1 MQCEQRVPMPGFCRV
16 PGDLVA
22 ANDSSPRVIA
32 YGPEATMVD
41 GLVAGEA
48 AVVRTAILHTC
59 AEQRVSINDVVAGAR
74 SVVVTHPRDN
84 AEVVR
89 ALLSSIEVSDAVEIS
104 PVVAPSVTLA
114 VDYSGPD
121 LDYVA
126 QQCGLTSQEVITLH
140 SGAKYVVEFC
150 GFSPGFAYLTGLP
163 AVLHLPRRAT
173 PRPRVPR
180 GAVAIAAQYSAVYP
194 RESPGGWH
202 LLGVT
207 DHELWNMTRDQP
219 ATLTPGTMVSFEQI
233 T

>member
-1 MQCEQRVPMPGFCRV
+1 MQCEQRALTPGSCRV
-16 PGDLVA
+16 PGDLVV
-22 ANDSSPRVIA
+22 ANNLSPRVIA
-32 YGPEATMVD
+32 YGPEATMID

-48 AVVRTAILHTC
+48 AVVRTAMLHTC
-59 AEQRVSINDVVAGAR
+59 AEQHVSINDVVAGAR

-89 ALLSSIEVSDAVEIS
+89 ALLCSIDISGVVKIS
-104 PVVAPSVTLA
+104 PVVAPSVTLT
-114 VDYSGPD
+114 VDYNGPD

-126 QQCGLTSQEVITLH
+126 QQCGLTSKEVVALH

-163 AVLHLPRRAT
+163 TVLHLPRRAT

-207 DHELWNMTRDQP
+207 NHELWNMTREQP
-219 ATLTPGTMVSFEQI
+219 ATLTPGTIVSFEQI

>member
-1 MQCEQRVPMPGFCRV
+1 MPA
-16 PGDLVA
+16 DLLA
-22 ANDSSPRVIA
+22 TNNSSPRVIA
-32 YGPEATMVD
+32 YGPEATMID
-41 GLVAGEA
+41 GLHAGEA

-59 AEQRVSINDVVAGAR
+59 TEQHVSINDVVAGAR
-74 SVVVTHPRDN
+74 SAVVTHPRDN

-89 ALLSSIEVSDAVEIS
+89 ALLSSIDVNAAGGIS

-126 QQCGLTSQEVITLH
+126 QQCGMTSQEIVTLH
-140 SGAKYVVEFC
+140 SGARYVVEFC

-207 DHELWNMTRDQP
+207 DHELWNMARDEP
-219 ATLTPGTMVSFEQI
+219 ATLTPGTIVSFEQI

>member
-1 MQCEQRVPMPGFCRV
+1 VPS
-16 PGDLVA
+16 DLVA
-22 ANDSSPRVIA
+22 AIDSSPRVIA
-32 YGPEATMVD
+32 YGPEATMID
-41 GLVAGEA
+41 GLVAGHAPAVRA
-48 AVVRTAILHTC
+48 AVLHAC
-59 AEQRVSINDVVAGAR
+59 AEQHVSVSDVVVGAR
-74 SVVVTHPRDN
+74 SVVIAHPRHN
-84 AEVVR
+84 AEVMR
-89 ALLSSIEVSDAVEIS
+89 ALIGSLDLSGAVKIA
-104 PVVAPSVTLA
+104 PVAAPSVTLA

-126 QQCGLTSQEVITLH
+126 QQCGLTSQEVVTLH

-207 DHELWNMTRDQP
+207 DHELWNMARDQP
-219 ATLTPGTMVSFEQI
+219 ATLTPGTIVSFEQI
-233 T
+233 V

>member
-1 MQCEQRVPMPGFCRV
+1 M
-16 PGDLVA
+16 PGDLVT

-32 YGPEATMVD
+32 YGLEATMIN
-41 GLVAGEA
+41 GLIAGEA
-48 AVVRTAILHTC
+48 AVVRTAMLRAC
-59 AEQRVSINDVVAGAR
+59 AEQHVSINDVVAGAR
-74 SVVVTHPRDN
+74 SVVITHPRDN

-89 ALLSSIEVSDAVEIS
+89 ALLGSIDVSGAVKVS
-104 PVVAPSVTLA
+104 PVATPSVTLA
-114 VDYSGPD
+114 VHYNGPD

-126 QQCGLTSQEVITLH
+126 RQCGLTSQEVVTLH

-207 DHELWNMTRDQP
+207 DHELWNMARDQP
-219 ATLTPGTMVSFEQI
+219 ATLTPGTIVSFEQI
-233 T
+233 V

>member
-1 MQCEQRVPMPGFCRV
+1 V
-16 PGDLVA
+16 
-22 ANDSSPRVIA
+22 VI
-32 YGPEATMVD
+32 
-41 GLVAGEA
+41 
-48 AVVRTAILHTC
+48 
-59 AEQRVSINDVVAGAR
+59 
-74 SVVVTHPRDN
+74 THPRDN

-89 ALLSSIEVSDAVEIS
+89 ALLGSIDVSGAVKIS
-104 PVVAPSVTLA
+104 PVAAPSVTLA
-114 VDYSGPD
+114 VHYNGPD

-126 QQCGLTSQEVITLH
+126 QQCGLTSQEVVTLH

-163 AVLHLPRRAT
+163 SILHLPRRAT

-207 DHELWNMTRDQP
+207 DHELWNMACDQP
-219 ATLTPGTMVSFEQI
+219 ATLTPGTIVSFEQI
-233 T
+233 V

>member
-1 MQCEQRVPMPGFCRV
+1 MQCEQRALTPGSCRV
-16 PGDLVA
+16 PGDLVV
-22 ANDSSPRVIA
+22 ANNLLPRVIA
-32 YGPEATMVD
+32 YGPEATMID

-48 AVVRTAILHTC
+48 AVVRTAMLHTC
-59 AEQRVSINDVVAGAR
+59 AEQHVSINDVVAGAR

-89 ALLSSIEVSDAVEIS
+89 ALLSSIDVTGVVKIS
-104 PVVAPSVTLA
+104 PVAAPSVILA

-126 QQCGLTSQEVITLH
+126 QQCGLTGKEVVALH

-219 ATLTPGTMVSFEQI
+219 ATLTPGTIVSFEQI

>member
-1 MQCEQRVPMPGFCRV
+1 MPD
-16 PGDLVA
+16 DLVV
-22 ANDSSPRVIA
+22 ANNSSPRVIA
-32 YGPEATMVD
+32 YGPEATMID

-48 AVVRTAILHTC
+48 AVVRTAMLHTC
-59 AEQRVSINDVVAGAR
+59 AEQHVSINDVVVGAR

-89 ALLSSIEVSDAVEIS
+89 ALLCSIDVSGVVKIS
-104 PVVAPSVTLA
+104 PVVGPSVTLA
-114 VDYSGPD
+114 VDYNGPD

-126 QQCGLTSQEVITLH
+126 QQCGLTSKEVVALH

-207 DHELWNMTRDQP
+207 DYELWNMSREQP
-219 ATLTPGTMVSFEQI
+219 ATLTPGTIVSFEQI

>member
-1 MQCEQRVPMPGFCRV
+1 M
-16 PGDLVA
+16 
-22 ANDSSPRVIA
+22 I
-32 YGPEATMVD
+32 D
-41 GLVAGEA
+41 GLVAGHAPAVRA
-48 AVVRTAILHTC
+48 AVLHAC
-59 AEQRVSINDVVAGAR
+59 AEQHVSVSDVVVGAR
-74 SVVVTHPRDN
+74 SVVITHPRHN
-84 AEVVR
+84 AEVMR
-89 ALLSSIEVSDAVEIS
+89 ALIGSLDLSGAVKIA
-104 PVVAPSVTLA
+104 PVAAPSVTLA

-126 QQCGLTSQEVITLH
+126 RQCGLTSQEVVTLH

-207 DHELWNMTRDQP
+207 DHELWNMACDQP
-219 ATLTPGTMVSFEQI
+219 ATLTPGTIVSFEQI
-233 T
+233 V

>member
-1 MQCEQRVPMPGFCRV
+1 M
-16 PGDLVA
+16 
-22 ANDSSPRVIA
+22 I
-32 YGPEATMVD
+32 D
-41 GLVAGEA
+41 GLIAGEA
-48 AVVRTAILHTC
+48 AVVRTAMLRAC
-59 AEQRVSINDVVAGAR
+59 AEQHVSINDVVAGAR
-74 SVVVTHPRDN
+74 SVVITHPRDN
-84 AEVVR
+84 AVVVR
-89 ALLSSIEVSDAVEIS
+89 ALLGSIDVSGAVKIA
-104 PVVAPSVTLA
+104 PVATPSVTLA
-114 VDYSGPD
+114 VHYNGPD

-126 QQCGLTSQEVITLH
+126 RQCGLTSQEVVTLH

-207 DHELWNMTRDQP
+207 DHELWNMACDQP
-219 ATLTPGTMVSFEQI
+219 ATLTPGTIVSFEQI
-233 T
+233 V

>member
-1 MQCEQRVPMPGFCRV
+1 VQCEQRVPMPGLCRV

-84 AEVVR
+84 AEVVQV
-89 ALLSSIEVSDAVEIS
+89 LLGSIDVSGAVKIS

-114 VDYSGPD
+114 VDYSGHD

-126 QQCGLTSQEVITLH
+126 QQWCEVRGGVLWI
-140 SGAKYVVEFC
+140 
-150 GFSPGFAYLTGLP
+150 LTGLCLSHGP
-163 AVLHLPRRAT
+163 ACGLAPTSPSNTAPASAPRCGCHRSAILRCVST
-173 PRPRVPR
+173 RIARWLASTWCHRPRTVEHGPR
-180 GAVAIAAQYSAVYP
+180 
-194 RESPGGWH
+194 
-202 LLGVT
+202 
-207 DHELWNMTRDQP
+207 
-219 ATLTPGTMVSFEQI
+219 
-233 T
+233 

>member
-1 MQCEQRVPMPGFCRV
+1 V

-22 ANDSSPRVIA
+22 AIDSSPRVIA
-32 YGPEATMVD
+32 YGLEATMID

-48 AVVRTAILHTC
+48 AVVRTAMLRAC
-59 AEQRVSINDVVAGAR
+59 AEQHVSVSDVVVGAR
-74 SVVVTHPRDN
+74 SVVITHPRHN
-84 AEVVR
+84 AEVMR
-89 ALLSSIEVSDAVEIS
+89 ALIGSLDLSGVVKIA
-104 PVVAPSVTLA
+104 PVAAPSVTLA

-126 QQCGLTSQEVITLH
+126 QQCGLTSQEVVTLH

-207 DHELWNMTRDQP
+207 DHELWNMARDQP
-219 ATLTPGTMVSFEQI
+219 ATLTPGTIVSFEQI
-233 T
+233 V

>member
-1 MQCEQRVPMPGFCRV
+1 MQYEQRVPTPGSCRM

-22 ANDSSPRVIA
+22 NNLSPRVIA
-32 YGPEATMVD
+32 YGPEATMID

-48 AVVRTAILHTC
+48 AVVRMAMLHTC
-59 AEQRVSINDVVAGAR
+59 AEQHVAINDVVVGAR
-74 SVVVTHPRDN
+74 SVVITHPRDN

-89 ALLSSIEVSDAVEIS
+89 ALLSSIDVSAVKIS
-104 PVVAPSVTLA
+104 PVAAPSVTLA

-126 QQCGLTSQEVITLH
+126 QQCGLTSQEVVTLH

-207 DHELWNMTRDQP
+207 DHELWNMTREQP
-219 ATLTPGTMVSFEQI
+219 ATLTPGTIVSFEQI